1 MLDVASLEKFELLN
15 KLRLVSGANGLY
27 RNITNV
33 VILDYEG
40 IEGDFSGF
48 HEGDFVITN
57 LLFAKNDISKI
68 YPAFEALI
76 KLGVSAFA
84 IKTVFF
90 DKLPDDILELT
101 EKNEVPVFLFN
112 NIYIEDVILSITDHL
127 RSSSNYNY
135 YENLIDSF
143 LTSPSKQLNIKEF
156 VNSLSPVSDSLKS
169 ENLVTTLYL
178 MSENETDEFTLQRNI
193 NKLTLRAK
201 HLSIAVSIKIL
212 KYKKGILLICFG
224 NETTNY
230 ENILKTVISELSLSS
245 YTIGFSDFSL
255 PLNKI
260 DISIERSINSCIFA
274 LKNQKKIVKYSNLGL
289 YNFIFTLSKD
299 RYAHEY
305 LEEKSAVF
313 NTQKN
318 KPLFSTMSAL
328 VNNGFD
334 INKTAESLFQHP
346 NTVRYRIEKLKSLF
360 NTNTEL
366 EFQFLCT
373 ILISQYDTSSS
384 HFRKL
389 Q

>member
-1 MLDVASLEKFELLN
+1 MT
-15 KLRLVSGANGLY
+15 Y
-27 RNITNV
+27 
-33 VILDYEG
+33 
-40 IEGDFSGF
+40 
-48 HEGDFVITN
+48 
-57 LLFAKNDISKI
+57 
-68 YPAFEALI
+68 
-76 KLGVSAFA
+76 
-84 IKTVFF
+84 
-90 DKLPDDILELT
+90 
-101 EKNEVPVFLFN
+101 
-112 NIYIEDVILSITDHL
+112 IYIEDVILSITDHL

-143 LTSPSKQLNIKEF
+143 LTSPSKQSNIKEF
-156 VNSLSPVSDSLKS
+156 VNSLSPDSDSLKS

-212 KYKKGILLICFG
+212 KYKKGILLMCFG

-230 ENILKTVISELSLSS
+230 ENIRKTVISELSLSS
-245 YTIGFSDFSL
+245 YTIGFSDFAL